1 MTPDPS
7 KNKFPSVYDADFR
20 KKMNIY
26 FENKVEKICLE
37 TSNLNVICAY
47 QKLINPNT

>member
-1 MTPDPS
+1 MIPDQS

-37 TSNLNVICAY
+37 TNNLNVLHAY
-47 QKLINPNT
+47 EKLITIK

>member
-1 MTPDPS
+1 MES
-7 KNKFPSVYDADFR
+7 KKNTFPSIHDADFR
-20 KKMNIY
+20 KKVDIY
-26 FENKVEKICLE
+26 FNNRVEKICLE